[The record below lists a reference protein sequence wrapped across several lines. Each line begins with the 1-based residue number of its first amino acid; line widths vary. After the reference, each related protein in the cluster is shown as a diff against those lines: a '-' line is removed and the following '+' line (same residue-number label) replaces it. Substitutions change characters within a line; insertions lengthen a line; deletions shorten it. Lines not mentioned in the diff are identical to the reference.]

1 MQREKQ
7 LEKEIQRLKSAVE
20 ELTVLNDLALAAGS
34 IMEES
39 QMFDVIVQKSVRAV
53 HAAQGSILL
62 VTEQQDNPLQT
73 LIRRND
79 SNAQRQA
86 YRVGAH
92 ITGWVLKNKQALI
105 VENLAEDKRFNTSEA
120 DRQGIHTLLCV
131 PIWHRA
137 NIIGILMVTNKRADE
152 VFTSGDMRLLTI
164 IAAQSGQLIR
174 NSQLQGEAFE
184 KKRLEHELD
193 MAHDMQLSLLPDED
207 PEIPGLDIASY
218 FNPTDAVGGDYYDY
232 FPMENG
238 LGVVIADV
246 CGHGAS
252 AALMMT
258 MIQGIV
264 HSLSKDLT
272 GPEKALSKINKI
284 VNAIVPEEIFITMQF
299 LIFDLKNNLLS
310 FSNAGHNPLIYFD
323 GKTSAISEIE
333 LKGTA
338 INLMPDGV
346 FNTRELSL
354 KSGDMFLIYTD
365 GITEATNEKLEMYTT
380 ERLKTAVVEKADESA
395 VQVIRFIRSQFDEF
409 TANTKIADDVAM
421 IAVKIE

>member
-7 LEKEIQRLKSAVE
+7 FEKEIQRLKSAVE

-34 IMEES
+34 TMEEN

-53 HAAQGSILL
+53 HADQGSILL
-62 VTEQQDNPLQT
+62 VTEQQENPLQT

-92 ITGWVLKNKQALI
+92 ITGWVLKNKQPLM
-105 VENLAEDKRFNTSEA
+105 VENLTEDKRFNTSEA
-120 DRQGIHTLLCV
+120 DRQGIRTLLCV

-193 MAHDMQLSLLPDED
+193 LAHEMQLSLLPDED
-207 PEIPGLDIASY
+207 PEMLGLDIASY

-238 LGVVIADV
+238 LGVIIADV

-258 MIQGIV
+258 MIKGIV
-264 HSLSKDLT
+264 HSLSKDLA

-284 VNAIVPEEIFITMQF
+284 VNSIVPEEIFITMQF

-310 FSNAGHNPLIYFD
+310 FSNAGHNPFIYFD
-323 GKTSAISEIE
+323 KKTSAISEVE

-338 INLMPDGV
+338 INLMPEGV
-346 FNTRELSL
+346 FNTRELEL
-354 KSGDMFLIYTD
+354 KSGDIFLIYTD
-365 GITEATNEKLEMYTT
+365 GITEATNVKLEMYTT
-380 ERLKTAVVEKADESA
+380 ERLKSAILESAGDSA
-395 VQVIRFIRSQFDEF
+395 VQVIRYIRSQFDEF